1 LGKKLGNFDQKTIA
15 LVLTAS
21 ETFWLKNEN
30 FGQKKLTFSG
40 ISTLDTTT
48 FSIMTVSK
56 MALSILTLGLEILS
70 IITQNNDFQHNNNI
84 SVLRKMTLSIT
95 IA

>member
-1 LGKKLGNFDQKTIA
+1 MVKKLGNFDQKTIA

-21 ETFWLKNEN
+21 ETLWLKNEN

-56 MALSILTLGLEILS
+56 MTLRIMTLGLATLR
-70 IITQNNDFQHNNNI
+70 IITQNNDFQHNNSI
-84 SVLRKMTLSIT
+84 SALRKMTLSIT